1 MTDRLTVYRRDYC
14 GYCRMLERAL
24 QGADVDYDRRD
35 IYDDPQA
42 AAFVRSVNN
51 GDETVPTV
59 VLPNGEVRINPRPKD
74 LLREIGIEPPQWRD
88 RVGLGGH

>member
-24 QGADVDYDRRD
+24 HGAGVDNDPRD
-35 IYDDPQA
+35 IYDEPQA

>member
-1 MTDRLTVYRRDYC
+1 
-14 GYCRMLERAL
+14 
-24 QGADVDYDRRD
+24 
-35 IYDDPQA
+35 
-42 AAFVRSVNN
+42 VNN